1 MQVEPLPGGL
11 PQGPSQG
18 RLPAGQSGM
27 AAPARD
33 EVRARPVVHRVLVP
47 LLAVATL
54 LAGGCSSLDVPRADN
69 YPATNQKKAR
79 AVHHWDVLADDVAT
93 RIAGKIRDWPAG
105 EHPIYV
111 SASGDTSF
119 NNGFRKLLI
128 TRLLD
133 RGVVLTNQ
141 PSAVTLAF
149 ETQLVQ
155 HPGRVSNSLP
165 MPWTRLALGV
175 GVARDWAHRAP
186 GAGSIVAGT
195 IAIGAL
201 ADAAQYT
208 TDGPAAGGPTRTEVL
223 ITTSLESGDRYLAR
237 TSDVYYIEQDDAA
250 LYQVQQPAPPPLPP
264 PLPTPV
270 KTWQV
275 VSPPAMMVVAP

>member
-11 PQGPSQG
+11 PQGPSEG
-18 RLPAGQSGM
+18 RLPAVQSRM
-27 AAPARD
+27 AATAP
-33 EVRARPVVHRVLVP
+33 RPVVHRVVVP
-47 LLAVATL
+47 LLAVASL
-54 LAGGCSSLDVPRADN
+54 LASGCSSLDVPRADN
-69 YPATNQKKAR
+69 YPASNQKKAR

-93 RIAGKIRDWPAG
+93 RITGKIRDWPAG

-155 HPGRVSNSLP
+155 HPTRVSNSLP

-175 GVARDWAHRAP
+175 GVARDWAQRAP

-237 TSDVYYIEQDDAA
+237 TSDVYYIEQDDAV
-250 LYQVQQPAPPPLPP
+250 LYQVQQPPAPPPPP
-264 PLPTPV
+264 PPPTPV

-275 VSPPAMMVVAP
+275 VSPPVMMMVAP